1 MKFIGVH
8 DGIMLIDILM
18 TSHLS
23 GLNSIDQV
31 DSHSSSLCRSDCKV
45 SESDLELIVRYTI
58 VSSANR
64 RALLLRESGRSL
76 LEKVP

>member
-1 MKFIGVH
+1 MMGFRW
-8 DGIMLIDILM
+8 LDILI

-31 DSHSSSLCRSDCKV
+31 DSHSSSLCRSDCKT
-45 SESDLELIVRYTI
+45 SESDLELMVRYTI

-64 RALLLRESGRSL
+64 RALLLSVSGRSFM
-76 LEKVP
+76 

>member
-1 MKFIGVH
+1 MMGFFLFV
-8 DGIMLIDILM
+8 ILM

-31 DSHSSSLCRSDCKV
+31 DSHSSSLCWSDCKV
-45 SESDLELIVRYTI
+45 SESDLEFIVRYTM

-64 RALLLRESGRSL
+64 RALLLRESGRSFM
-76 LEKVP
+76 

>member
-1 MKFIGVH
+1 MIW
-8 DGIMLIDILM
+8 LTDILM

-23 GLNSIDQV
+23 GLNYTDQV

-45 SESDLELIVRYTI
+45 SESDLELIVKYTI

-64 RALLLRESGRSL
+64 RALLLR
-76 LEKVP
+76 

>member
-1 MKFIGVH
+1 
-8 DGIMLIDILM
+8 M

-45 SESDLELIVRYTI
+45 SESDLEFIVSVNRYTM
-58 VSSANR
+58 VSSAYR
-64 RALLLRESGRSL
+64 RALLKPGIDMILIRS
-76 LEKVP
+76 PGDS